1 MGSRIAVA
9 MLVVIVMQMPSA
21 GAVGVPWAEVRDTVT
36 SRPMSLSTVL
46 VKMGEPVAV
55 IGVPEDSA
63 YAAIAREL
71 QASIY
76 ERCGT
81 EVPVAPASSLVAG
94 PALAFAPAVLRPV
107 EEGGRNL
114 ILLGDLTSNPAIAR
128 LYIDYYAF
136 EDAAYPG
143 VGGHTVR
150 TIVDPTGLGWN
161 AVILGGPGPEE
172 VRAACLEYVALLH
185 AQDSEAFSSYCL
197 SVTPGTGVGMD
208 QIMHRAESSR
218 PWPEAWAG
226 DLLPPDSEQY
236 RVAHP
241 EKSPEQYVLDILDRH
256 LTYFGLH
263 FGTTGERAFAEAVGR
278 AMDAV

>member
-1 MGSRIAVA
+1 MMSRIAVA

-21 GAVGVPWAEVRDTVT
+21 GAVGVPWAEVREAV
-36 SRPMSLSTVL
+36 SPHPVSVSTPL
-46 VKMGEPVAV
+46 VKAGKPVAV
-55 IGVPEDSA
+55 IGVPAHPA
-63 YAAIAREL
+63 YAGIAREL

-81 EVPVAPASSLVAG
+81 EVPLLPAASLVSG
-94 PALAFAPAVLRPV
+94 PALSFSDDVLRPPG
-107 EEGGRNL
+107 EGGRNL
-114 ILLGDLTSNPAIAR
+114 ILLGDLTSSPAIAR

-172 VRAACLEYVALLH
+172 VRAACSEYAALIEGREG
-185 AQDSEAFSSYCL
+185 EAWSPYCL

-208 QIMHRAESSR
+208 QIMHRAETSH
-218 PWPEAWAG
+218 PWPAAWAG
-226 DLLPPDSEQY
+226 DLLPPGSDEY
-236 RVAHP
+236 RASHP
-241 EKSPEQYVLDILDRH
+241 EKSPEQYVLDILNRH

-263 FGTTGERAFAEAVGR
+263 FGTTGEREFAEAVVR
-278 AMDAV
+278 TLRRL